1 MIHNGVATKAEIILE
16 KARTIPA
23 NNRIKNIDAD
33 KLTPSSILKG
43 IITRPS
49 NISPD
54 IRPMIF
60 INFS

>member
-1 MIHNGVATKAEIILE
+1 MIHSGVATKAEIKLE

-23 NNRIKNIDAD
+23 SNRMKNIEAD
-33 KLTPSSILKG
+33 KNVPSFILKG
-43 IITRPS
+43 MITSPN

-54 IRPMIF
+54 IRPIIF

>member
-1 MIHNGVATKAEIILE
+1 MIHKGVATKAEIILE

-23 NNRIKNIDAD
+23 NNRIKNMEAD
-33 KLTPSSILKG
+33 KIVPNSILKG

-49 NISPD
+49 NISPN
-54 IRPMIF
+54 IRPITF

>member
-16 KARTIPA
+16 KARVIAA
-23 NNRIKNIDAD
+23 NNRIKNMEAAKTI
-33 KLTPSSILKG
+33 PSSILKG
-43 IITRPS
+43 IITRPN
-49 NISPD
+49 NISPN

>member
-23 NNRIKNIDAD
+23 NNRIKNMEAD
-33 KLTPSSILKG
+33 KTVPSFILKG
-43 IITRPS
+43 IITRPN
-49 NISPD
+49 NISPN

>member
-1 MIHNGVATKAEIILE
+1 MIHRGVATKAEITLE

-23 NNRIKNIDAD
+23 NNRIKNIAAD
-33 KLTPSSILKG
+33 KVTPSSILKG
-43 IITRPS
+43 IITSPN
-49 NISPD
+49 NISPN

>member
-1 MIHNGVATKAEIILE
+1 MIHKGVATKAEIILE

-23 NNRIKNIDAD
+23 NNRMKNIDAD

-43 IITRPS
+43 IITRPN
-49 NISPD
+49 NISPN
-54 IRPMIF
+54 IRPITF